1 LGLVNKILY
10 YYIMDKIIPIVL
22 TSALIIGGLI
32 YKSTRTREKKRLE
45 RDLRKYGWKPQGITK
60 KIKRKL
66 TRNKTKRKSFF
77 IEPSSPQSET
87 PKVWLGGK

>member
-1 LGLVNKILY
+1 
-10 YYIMDKIIPIVL
+10 MDKIIPIVL

-32 YKSTRTREKKRLE
+32 YKSTQTREKKRLE
-45 RDLRKYGWKPQGITK
+45 RHLRKYGWKPQSITK

-77 IEPSSPQSET
+77 IEPESPPSKT
-87 PKVWLGGK
+87 TKVWLGGK